1 MSELAFVAI
10 ILADCFE
17 QVFVEILPV
26 LEGKMLAEDTGRNIQ
41 GDECRLNQNCS
52 RTAHRVVEVT
62 LSVPACEQ
70 EHTCGQSLVDRS
82 FGVRYA
88 PSAFVQTIA
97 TTVQRDGYCPVG
109 YMHVDV
115 QIGLGDTHARTFA
128 VLLVE
133 AVGYGILDLVGHI
146 TRMLEGLR
154 INRRVNTER
163 CSQVHVLLPI
173 NLFDLVVHL
182 IGIACTECSNR
193 YEHARGGTQPK
204 VGTIEHA
211 LVACEC
217 YGTTTYLDVVA
228 TECGYLARQHLFQT
242 LEGLGYHGKFAT
254 HTQTEY
260 AKSYKGTQKNANF
273 QKKRQINLQKSIF
286 SIIFAPA
293 FAEKHPKSEERWRS
307 GRSRRS

>member
-1 MSELAFVAI
+1 MGELAFVTI

-26 LEGKMLAEDTGRNIQ
+26 LEGKMLVEDAGRNVQ
-41 GDECRLNQNCS
+41 GDECRLNQNRS
-52 RTAHRVVEVT
+52 RAAHRVVEVA

-70 EHTCGQSLVDRS
+70 EHTCGQSLVDGS

-88 PSAFVQTIA
+88 PAAFVQTIA

-133 AVGYGILDLVGHI
+133 AVGYGILDLVGYI

-163 CSQVHVLLPI
+163 RSQVHVLLPV

-182 IGIACTECSNR
+182 IGIACAEGSNR

-204 VGTIEHA
+204 VSTIEHA
-211 LVACEC
+211 LVACER
-217 YGTTTYLDVVA
+217 YGTTTNLDVI
-228 TECGYLARQHLFQT
+228 TTDGGYLSGKHFFQT
-242 LEGLGYHGKFAT
+242 LEGLRYHCKFAIHPSVFHKNT
-254 HTQTEY
+254 PQRYAFFRKY
-260 AKSYKGTQKNANF
+260 AKKVANKTALVRKNMYLCMHF
-273 QKKRQINLQKSIF
+273 QQNQ
-286 SIIFAPA
+286 
-293 FAEKHPKSEERWRS
+293 
-307 GRSRRS
+307 